1 MTGGIFQLVVYGI
14 EDLVLTHKPD
24 ITFFKCIYKRYT
36 NFSMESIKQ
45 NFNEIPDFGKRVSCI
60 ISKSGDLM
68 HKVFVEL
75 TLPRVLQ
82 DTTNTYAYAW
92 TQNIG
97 FTIIKN
103 VEIEIGGQII
113 DKHYNDW
120 MYIWN
125 ELTLDYSLKDGF
137 NYMIGNINQNTDF
150 SQHIS
155 SSTNIAIESYTCY
168 VPLYFWFCKNSNLA
182 LPLIALKY
190 QEVKINIEFNSLEN
204 CLLKCNINFSNELT
218 KFNEQISGVSIM
230 STLPKLKANI
240 YVDYMFLDKTEKQLF
255 KDKVHEYYI
264 EQIQYNEDIEFL
276 GDYIS
281 ESLIFNHPVKELI
294 WILRYK
300 ENENMKDFFN
310 YTTNVTKHSITGN
323 ISNNSSI
330 TIPTFTTSL
339 SNGKNP
345 VKDAKLILNGIDRF
359 SKQNGSYF
367 NLIQPHNYHTKIPHP
382 GINIYSFSLY
392 PEDIQPSGSCNFS
405 KMEDSLLEININSF
419 YKINSSGHE
428 IITSGTGFIKIYAI
442 NYNIFRIKNGMGGIL
457 FSN

>member
-14 EDLVLTHKPD
+14 EDLILTHKPD

-36 NFSMESIKQ
+36 NFSIESIKQ
-45 NFNEIPDFGKRVSCI
+45 NFNELPDFGKRVSCI

-68 HKVFVEL
+68 YKVYVEL

-82 DTTNTYAYAW
+82 DSTNTYAYAW
-92 TQNIG
+92 TKNIG

-103 VEIEIGGQII
+103 VDIEIGGQVI

-125 ELTLDYSLKDGF
+125 ELTMDISLKDGF
-137 NYMIGNINQNTDF
+137 NYMTGNISQNTDF
-150 SQHIS
+150 SKHIS
-155 SSTNIAIESYTCY
+155 STTNVAIDLYTCY
-168 VPLYFWFCKNSNLA
+168 IPLYFWFCKNPNLA

-204 CLLKCNINFSNELT
+204 CLLKCNIDFSNELT

-230 STLPKLKANI
+230 STLPKLKAQI
-240 YVDYMFLDKTEKQLF
+240 YVDYIFLDKTEKTMF
-255 KDKVHEYYI
+255 ESKIHEYYI
-264 EQIQYNEDIEFL
+264 EQLQYNEDIEFL

-281 ESLIFNHPVKELI
+281 EPLIFNHPVKELV
-294 WILRYK
+294 WVLLSTD
-300 ENENMKDFFN
+300 NENIKDFFN
-310 YTTNVTKHSITGN
+310 YTTNNIKYSITGN
-323 ISNNSSI
+323 KNNSNI
-330 TIPTFTTSL
+330 TTPTFTISS

-359 SKQNGSYF
+359 AKQYGSYF
-367 NLIQPHNYHTKIPHP
+367 NLIQPYQYHTKTPP
-382 GINIYSFSLY
+382 TGVNLYSFSLY
-392 PEDIQPSGSCNFS
+392 PEDIQPSGTCNFS

-419 YKINSSGHE
+419 YKINSLGNE
-428 IITSGTGFIKIYAI
+428 FITSGTGYVKIYAT
-442 NYNIFRIKNGMGGIL
+442 NYNIFRITNGMGGIL

>member
-14 EDLVLTHKPD
+14 EDLILTHKPD

-45 NFNEIPDFGKRVSCI
+45 NFNELPDFGKRVSCI

-68 HKVFVEL
+68 HQVIVEL

-82 DTTNTYAYAW
+82 DSTNTYAYAW
-92 TQNIG
+92 AKNIG

-120 MYIWN
+120 MFIWN
-125 ELTLDYSLKDGF
+125 ELTMDLSLQNGF
-137 NYMIGNINQNTDF
+137 NLMNGNISKNTDF

-155 SSTNIAIESYTCY
+155 SETDIAIESSTCY
-168 VPLYFWFCKNSNLA
+168 IPLYFWFCRNPNLA
-182 LPLIALKY
+182 LPLVSLKY

-204 CLLKCNINFSNELT
+204 CLLKCDINFSNSLT
-218 KFNEQISGVSIM
+218 KYNEQISGVSIM
-230 STLPKLKANI
+230 ATLPKLKANI
-240 YVDYMFLDKTEKQLF
+240 YVDYIFLDHSEKQMF
-255 KDKVHEYYI
+255 KEKTHEYYI
-264 EQIQYNEDIEFL
+264 EQVQYNEDIEFL

-281 ESLIFNHPVKELI
+281 EPLSFNHPVKELI
-294 WILRYK
+294 WVLKYSEH
-300 ENENMKDFFN
+300 ENIKDHFN
-310 YTTNVTKHSITGN
+310 YTTTVTKYSITGN
-323 ISNNSSI
+323 NSN
-330 TIPTFTTSL
+330 TEIPTFTISI
-339 SNGKNP
+339 SNKNNP

-359 SKQNGSYF
+359 SAQDGKYF
-367 NLIQPHNYHTKIPHP
+367 NLVQPLQYHTKIPSI
-382 GINIYSFSLY
+382 GINVYSFSLY

-419 YKINSSGHE
+419 YKINSNGNE
-428 IITSGTGFIKIYAI
+428 IITSGTGLIKIYAI
-442 NYNIFRIKNGMGGIL
+442 NYNIFRIINGMGGIL